1 MSFDNYA
8 IDYSVLICTY
18 NPDQRLLQRCLVA
31 VKDLQRNGI
40 TTEVILIDNNSTPAL
55 QSTPYIQHYLNQVP
69 DMQLLNVTQQG
80 LSYARMGGIAAARG
94 KYIVFF
100 DDDNE
105 PDSAYLLALQQ
116 LHAQYPQVTAWGPGQ
131 VQVDFIDG
139 VDPAL
144 EPIARP
150 AFQERHEEKVA
161 FAAAHEWQACY
172 PFGTGL
178 CMPAATLKG
187 YIDGGNAGRFTL
199 TDRNGESLSSGGD
212 TQMVLF
218 GIQSGGAAGIAPAL
232 KITHII
238 PGKRTSPAYLKR
250 LAYSTSLCYATCVA
264 QVFPEYR
271 QQVISELKP
280 PAKFSRQSFKKF
292 LRLLLA
298 GNTLKQCRLAAEIGD
313 MCGRYLLLQKP
324 VPGLVRMIIR
334 LMKLD

>member
-1 MSFDNYA
+1 MSFDNYT

-18 NPDQRLLQRCLVA
+18 NPDQRLLQRCLEA

-40 TTEVILIDNNSTPAL
+40 TTEVILVDNNSTPAL

-69 DMQLLNVTQQG
+69 NMQLLNVTQQG

-116 LHAQYPQVTAWGPGQ
+116 LHTQYPQVTAWGPGQ

-139 VDPAL
+139 IDPAL
-144 EPIARP
+144 EAYARP
-150 AFQERHEEKVA
+150 AFQERYEEKTA
-161 FAAAHEWQACY
+161 FSAEHEWQACY

-187 YIDGGNAGRFTL
+187 YIDGVNSGRFTL
-199 TDRNGESLSSGGD
+199 TGRNGQKLSSGED
-212 TQMVLF
+212 TQMILYS
-218 GIQSGGAAGIAPAL
+218 IHSGGAAGTAPAL
-232 KITHII
+232 KVTHII

-271 QQVISELKP
+271 QQVMREIKP

-292 LRLLLA
+292 LRLLLGA
-298 GNTLKQCRLAAEIGD
+298 NTLKQCRLAAEIGD
-313 MCGRYLLLQKP
+313 MCGRYLLLQRP
-324 VPGLVRMIIR
+324 VPGMIRMIIQF
-334 LMKLD
+334 MKLD